1 MRSEN
6 TAGPEEAGPPL
17 LAIRNVTVYFGTTA
31 PFRTISLTARRGETI
46 ALDGPSGTGKTTLLR
61 VAAGLLPPSS
71 GTVRHAPG
79 TTRTTLFQD
88 PRLLPWRTVRDNV
101 LYGLGRRPTPL
112 EADRADDLLAHL
124 DLDTAAALRPD
135 EISGG
140 MRRRTALARALLPAP
155 DLLLADEPFAHLDPE
170 WSDTVENLLRTTAA
184 SGTAILLTAHQPT
197 RLRRLAS
204 TVLDIRTGTT
214 SNTDPCTSTGSG
226 TGTGSDTD
234 TGSGSGSGSDTEATD
249 ARLPHTAIKR
259 SAQKTTAIAKRS
271 ESVRKHH
278 TDAP

>member
-1 MRSEN
+1 MGGTKEPGGRSGEE
-6 TAGPEEAGPPL
+6 TGQAGGRPGGETEGKPGGESGRETGREAEGAGGEAGREAGGRSGESEEPL
-17 LAIRNVTVYFGTTA
+17 LTITNATIRFGTTT
-31 PFRTISLTARRGETI
+31 PFQNISLTAHRGETV

-71 GTVRHAPG
+71 GTVRHTPG

-112 EADRADDLLAHL
+112 EATRADDLLARL
-124 DLDTAAALRPD
+124 GLGTAAALRPD

-170 WSDTVENLLRTTAA
+170 WSDTVEDLLRTTAA

-197 RLRRLAS
+197 RLHRLAS
-204 TVLDIRTGTT
+204 TVVDLRR
-214 SNTDPCTSTGSG
+214 P
-226 TGTGSDTD
+226 
-234 TGSGSGSGSDTEATD
+234 ATV
-249 ARLPHTAIKR
+249 R
-259 SAQKTTAIAKRS
+259 S
-271 ESVRKHH
+271 HH
-278 TDAP
+278 TESP